1 MTDLTPYSVVRDAR
15 GHLCLIDDGHVTYM
29 GERLDEIEE
38 ARSLPVTPILD
49 RDGRRLFPQHR
60 NWLQLRPG
68 ETRTCNGCHQ
78 ATTPDASHGRDGT
91 SAAAWASQN
100 LASVQPP
107 VAKNGRPQLWA
118 IWLRAEI
125 MMVISGWP

>member
-49 RDGRRLFPQHR
+49 RDGLPVVRTVGDLTLRH
-60 NWLQLRPG
+60 QLAHPNIRVKHPVPHSDD
-68 ETRTCNGCHQ
+68 EWQ
-78 ATTPDASHGRDGT
+78 SGT
-91 SAAAWASQN
+91 
-100 LASVQPP
+100 LR
-107 VAKNGRPQLWA
+107 VAKLSDIGRGLITI
-118 IWLRAEI
+118 IWGHWWVDCPVDTPCEVL
-125 MMVISGWP
+125 S